1 MAKVRQDSEV
11 GRMFFPKVREEFPYT
26 CKGILQTQVATIE
39 TQAAMLRMQP
49 AIVETQLA
57 IQELNVCGATYN
69 LLNIEIP
76 NKQSGAERALRRKKL
91 LKPS

>member
-1 MAKVRQDSEV
+1 
-11 GRMFFPKVREEFPYT
+11 MFFPKVQEEFPYT

-39 TQAAMLRMQP
+39 TQVAMIGMQL

-57 IQELNVCGATYN
+57 IQEFNVCGATYN

-76 NKQSGAERALRRKKL
+76 SRQSGAERALRRKKM